1 MQAGRVKND
10 LHLWKAS
17 IMNTKK
23 ELSVGVIVITHSA
36 KKHLQHCLPPLI
48 ASSVQPRVLL
58 VNSSSHDGTVE
69 EAERLGAETLVI
81 PRVEFN
87 HGTTREMARN
97 YLRTDI
103 VVMITPDAYPV
114 GEDMLEKLVQPL
126 LDGRAS
132 IAYARQLPHDGA
144 GVFESFPREF
154 NYPPESQLRGIEDA
168 KKYGAYTFFCS
179 NSCAAYVN
187 AALDEIGG
195 FRSVLT
201 GEDTLAVSLLLQ
213 RGHKIAYVAEAEV
226 KHSHEYTLMQEFK
239 RYFDTGYYRKLN
251 YELFRF
257 QGNDEGRGREYLR
270 ALLKH
275 LARVSPHLIPYAI
288 LQTAAKWAG
297 YKLGRMSVNAPV
309 WFLKRLS
316 NQDFYWTSKDFI
328 EAGRAVPV
336 TQQIQ
341 GLGNPVRESMTV
353 SS

>member
-1 MQAGRVKND
+1 MKNQ
-10 LHLWKAS
+10 
-17 IMNTKK
+17 K
-23 ELSVGVIVITHSA
+23 ELSVGVIVITHCA
-36 KKHLQHCLPPLI
+36 KKHLQHCLPPLLN
-48 ASSVQPRVLL
+48 SSLNPRVLL
-58 VNSSSHDGTVE
+58 VNSSSNDGTVE

-97 YLRTDI
+97 YLGTDI

-114 GEDMLEKLVQPL
+114 GDDMLEKLVQPL

-132 IAYARQLPHDGA
+132 IAYARQIPHDGA

-154 NYPPESQLRGIEDA
+154 NYPPQSQLRGIEDA
-168 KKYGAYTFFCS
+168 GTYGAYTFFCS
-179 NSCAAYVN
+179 NSCAAYAN

-201 GEDTLAVSLLLQ
+201 GEDTLAVSLMLQ
-213 RGHKIAYVAEAEV
+213 RGHRIAYVAEAEV

-251 YELFRF
+251 YELFQF
-257 QGNDEGRGREYLR
+257 QGDDESRGQEYLK
-270 ALLKH
+270 ALLLH
-275 LARVSPHLIPYAI
+275 LIKVKPHLVPYAI

-309 WFLKRLS
+309 WLLKKLS
-316 NQDFYWTSKDFI
+316 NQDFYWTSKDFT
-328 EAGRAVPV
+328 EAGRALPV
-336 TQQIQ
+336 VQQIKAKGQ
-341 GLGNPVRESMTV
+341 VAESITIP
-353 SS
+353 